1 MKIGFIGLGYLGKTM
16 AKRMISEGV
25 DLTVWNRTQNKA
37 MDLGVEVAESPMAL
51 ADKGDIIFL
60 NLFDSLAVRSVLF
73 GELGLLKANLKGKI
87 IVDTTTN
94 HFEDVLDFYKIIK
107 EKGGFYLE
115 SPVLGSVIPASQ
127 GNLVVLVSGEKY
139 AYEKALPYI
148 EKIGKTIFYLEKETL
163 ATKMKLINNLILG
176 TFMAAISEAVAFGE
190 MIGMEKKVVLDILS
204 SGAGNSGVMNA
215 KKEKILKEDFSTH
228 FSSALIYK
236 DLHYLQDLAKGMRRP
251 LFLGS
256 IVKEMFAL
264 TFKDNIEGLDFS
276 ALYKVL
282 KEGVAKT
289 H

>member
-16 AKRMISEGV
+16 AKRLISEGV
-25 DLTVWNRTQNKA
+25 DLTVWNRTTIKA
-37 MDLGVEVAESPMAL
+37 SDMGTKVADSPMAL
-51 ADKGDIIFL
+51 ADNMDIIFM
-60 NLFDSLAVRSVLF
+60 NLFDSFAVRSVLF
-73 GELGLLKANLKGKI
+73 NENGILKANLEGKI

-94 HFEDVLDFYKIIK
+94 HFNDVLDFYQAIK

-127 GNLVVLVSGEKY
+127 GNLVVLVSGERY

-148 EKIGKTIFYLEKETL
+148 EKIGRTIFYLEKATL

-190 MIGMEKKVVLDILS
+190 CIGVDKKNVLDILS

-215 KKEKILKEDFSTH
+215 KKEKILNEDFSTH

-236 DLHYLQDLAKGMRRP
+236 DLHYLQDLAKSMRRP

-256 IVKEMFAL
+256 TVKEMFAL
-264 TFKDNIEGLDFS
+264 TFKENLEALDFS
-276 ALYKVL
+276 ALYRVL
-282 KEGVAKT
+282 KNMGR
-289 H
+289 